1 MQEEEDEEGFLET
14 ASIFKLA
21 RLCAGGGGG
30 SKGLA
35 RERKEGTR
43 VQ

>member
-21 RLCAGGGGG
+21 RLCAGGG